1 MPAHLADMAAFTLAT
16 GLRRANVTGLLW
28 SQVDMVRRMAWIHPD
43 QAKARKAIAVP
54 LNADAVTIIR
64 RWLGRHETH
73 VFWFRGKPLTRVSTK
88 GWYEALERAQIHDFR
103 WHDLRHTLASW
114 HVQCGTPLYALQEMG
129 GKSGYGAALR
139 ALHGRARC
147 FIRGSPVRFAGSGQ
161 SDASCQRH
169 VYGTAVKEKG
179 PASLHALE

>member
-103 WHDLRHTLASW
+103 WHDLRAYLGELACAVW
-114 HVQCGTPLYALQEMG
+114 YAALCPAGNG
-129 GKSGYGAALR
+129 GKVRIWCGATRTSRQSALLHSRIACALR
-139 ALHGRARC
+139 GKWSIRWVVPTARLRHSRKRKRAC
-147 FIRGSPVRFAGSGQ
+147 IAACP
-161 SDASCQRH
+161 
-169 VYGTAVKEKG
+169 
-179 PASLHALE
+179 